1 MPARSDAFRFCAKAV
16 PTLVAAVI
24 ALAPV
29 APALAQQNA
38 QAADVCSGRVINI
51 ARMQWPS
58 AAILAEI
65 HKQVLTEYFGCSA
78 QVVPGDLSASL
89 SSMATTG
96 QPAIAPEMWITR
108 VAAIWNSMSETQQV
122 RALAPSFSGGSPE
135 GLFVPRHVADTY
147 PDILSVDGLKQAVA
161 AQAATGEKFTFVSC
175 PQNWACSVINRNLV
189 RALGIADSVNL
200 AEPANRFEM
209 DALIGQAVSS
219 DKPII
224 FYYWQPN
231 ALLAQFDM
239 PEVDLGA
246 YSEEAA
252 KCLASRS
259 CAAPEVS
266 DFAADDVDIAVSDW
280 MFDAAPQV
288 TSYLARAS
296 IPYEVFNELLAY
308 QAENNAEPEAVA
320 AHFYA
325 TQAALWHSWVGLSE

>member
-1 MPARSDAFRFCAKAV
+1 MTPAV
-16 PTLVAAVI
+16 P
-24 ALAPV
+24 ALG
-29 APALAQQNA
+29 QQSA
-38 QAADVCSGRVINI
+38 GDTDVCSGRVINI

-65 HKQVLTEYFGCSA
+65 HKHVLTEYFGCSA

-135 GLFVPRHVADTY
+135 GLFVPRHVADAY
-147 PDILSVDGLKQAVA
+147 PDILSLDGLKAAVA

-175 PQNWACSVINRNLV
+175 PQNWACSVINRNLI
-189 RALGIADSVNL
+189 RALGIADGVDL

-219 DKPII
+219 DKKII

-239 PEVDLGA
+239 PEIDLGA
-246 YSEEAA
+246 YDEEAA
-252 KCLASRS
+252 KCLASRA
-259 CAAPEVS
+259 CTAPEVS
-266 DFAADDVDIAVSDW
+266 DFATDDVDIAVSEW

-296 IPYEVFNELLAY
+296 IPYEIFNGLLAY
-308 QAENNAEPEAVA
+308 QAETNAEPEAVA
-320 AHFYA
+320 AYFYE
-325 TQAALWHSWVGLSE
+325 TEAALWHSWVGLAE